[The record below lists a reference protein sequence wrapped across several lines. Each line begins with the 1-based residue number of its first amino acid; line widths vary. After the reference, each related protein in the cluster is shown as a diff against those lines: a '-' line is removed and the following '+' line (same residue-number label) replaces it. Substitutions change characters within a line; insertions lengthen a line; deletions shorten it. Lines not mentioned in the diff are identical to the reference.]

1 MAFGFS
7 VPLLGSSSLSV
18 PTYACRKGAG
28 FCQAGKRQ
36 SRGPGGRSYHRLCMA
51 GRAGGGD
58 RGWGWNGQRRGA
70 HREAGRRAGR
80 GCVCAWLDLEKLPG
94 RKQSWSGGS
103 WPTAGLGRGCPRRV
117 GFWGAQRWVQRR
129 AFRPREALG
138 AGEERGR
145 AQSGAEQSEE
155 GILLL
160 SLFLPPIAMRR
171 VHDELVRLWIVERR
185 R

>member
-7 VPLLGSSSLSV
+7 VLLLGSSSLSV

-70 HREAGRRAGR
+70 SGGGPPGRAWGCAVCVAG
-80 GCVCAWLDLEKLPG
+80 LEKLPG
-94 RKQSWSGGS
+94 SRVGAAVP
-103 WPTAGLGRGCPRRV
+103 WPWLGRAAVGGCPRRV
-117 GFWGAQRWVQRR
+117 GFWG
-129 AFRPREALG
+129 LKDG
-138 AGEERGR
+138 YKGELSARGR
-145 AQSGAEQSEE
+145 RSEPGKKGGAQSGAEQSGE
-155 GILLL
+155 GILLPL
-160 SLFLPPIAMRR
+160 ALFLPP
-171 VHDELVRLWIVERR
+171 
-185 R
+185 